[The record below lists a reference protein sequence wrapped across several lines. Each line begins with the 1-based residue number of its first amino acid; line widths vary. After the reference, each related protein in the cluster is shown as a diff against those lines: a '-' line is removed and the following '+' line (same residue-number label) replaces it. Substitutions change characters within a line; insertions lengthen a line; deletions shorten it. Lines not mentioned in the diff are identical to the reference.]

1 MTRKQLLID
10 VLEHLETAIQ
20 LMDEHPARPDDSDSI
35 YQLVDRAREQAE
47 QELNRILFAELG
59 SMLL

>member
-47 QELNRILFAELG
+47 QELNQILFAELG